1 MQKNILFLIF
11 IIFYWGC
18 SYKNNNIPIPSK
30 EKINISK
37 SKNFLFYAYL
47 KNGVELTRVS
57 KKLLSIEKN
66 EEAIRVYKN
75 SYYPIYDIFSKGVG
89 CYTNKTYNT
98 NSFCSSMYI
107 KNDTPVQD
115 TVLNSMGSVLGLTI
129 ANGFNYHKV
138 FDNKKFKQAIIKSR
152 LPLIKKYIDNRFDI
166 LYIGKIK
173 IGIPNKNIG
182 NIKIISTP
190 NKDILLVYDKKN
202 YLKGIIKTYD
212 LKEKDLF
219 EATSILTQRLMKVV
233 IQHKMEDEMTKEYIE
248 RQKRVS
254 LAKNYFIN
262 IAIQSLIGNMKLE
275 NLKYN
280 ADEKLMYAILKA
292 NHNYKEKIKFKI
304 PRDKAMAFKR
314 KGNYNFKLTFQYK
327 NNEISLKKIEIDNY
341 LAQQTSYSI
350 HPIDE
355 PIYNPP
361 TIPTKGFIDD
371 LPNLLAKIPQ
381 APKDPRKWLFV
392 IGAENYDN
400 TDNVIYSKRS
410 AKMFVKIIRRSLG
423 IINNRNSYELIGNG
437 ATSGAIEDNLNRMLE
452 NIKEGDTIYFYYS
465 GHGIPVLPDRT
476 PYILPK
482 DKIPDYINRSPFFKL
497 NNIYNLLSNSK
508 ATKVIAIVDSCFSGS
523 TDGKSVFKGVAS
535 VVLSPKKVTFNHK
548 KMVILTAGRDKQFS
562 NMYPKKGH
570 RLFSYFVMKAL
581 LEGKR
586 SVRDIYNEVYPH
598 VKEISNGF
606 GDLKRQEPTI
616 EGNEQLSF

>member
-11 IIFYWGC
+11 LIFYWGC
-18 SYKNNNIPIPSK
+18 SYKNNNIPIANK
-30 EKINISK
+30 KNINISK
-37 SKNFLFYAYL
+37 SKDFLFYAYL
-47 KNGVELTRVS
+47 KNGVELSKVS
-57 KKLLSIEKN
+57 KKLLPIEKH
-66 EEAIRVYKN
+66 EEVIRVYKN

-89 CYTNKTYNT
+89 CYTNKTYKI
-98 NSFCSSMYI
+98 NSFCSSIYI
-107 KNDTPVQD
+107 KNDSPVQD
-115 TVLNSMGSVLGLTI
+115 TVLNSMGSFLGLTI

-138 FDNKKFKQAIIKSR
+138 FDNKKFKQAIIKSQ
-152 LPLIKKYIDNRFDI
+152 LPLIRNYIDNRFDI
-166 LYIGKIK
+166 LYISKIK
-173 IGIPNKNIG
+173 IDIPSKTIDNIQ
-182 NIKIISTP
+182 IASTS
-190 NKDILLVYDKKN
+190 NKDILLVYNKNN
-202 YLKGIIKTYD
+202 YLKGIVKTYD

-219 EATSILTQRLMKVV
+219 EATSILTHRLMKVV
-233 IQHKMEDEMTKEYIE
+233 IQHKMEDETTKEYIE
-248 RQKRVS
+248 RQNRVS
-254 LAKNYFIN
+254 LAKNYFIS
-262 IAIQSLIGNMKLE
+262 IAMQSLIGNIKLE
-275 NLKYN
+275 NSKYN
-280 ADEKLMYAILKA
+280 ADEKLMYAVLKS
-292 NHNYKEKIKFKI
+292 NHNYKESIRFKM
-304 PRDKAMAFKR
+304 PRDRAMEFKR
-314 KGNYNFKLTFQYK
+314 KGNYNFQLTFQYQ
-327 NNEISLKKIEIDNY
+327 NNKILLKKIKIDSY
-341 LAQQTSYSI
+341 LAQQSSYST
-350 HPIDE
+350 HTIDE
-355 PIYNPP
+355 PTYKPP
-361 TIPTKGFIDD
+361 KIPTKGFIDD
-371 LPNLLAKIPQ
+371 LPNLLAKVPQ
-381 APKDPRKWLFV
+381 APKDPQKWLFV

-482 DKIPDYINRSPFFKL
+482 DKIPDYINRNPFFKL

-508 ATKVIAIVDSCFSGS
+508 ATKIIAIVDSCFSGS

-548 KMVILTAGRDKQFS
+548 KMVILTAGKDKQFS
-562 NMYPKKGH
+562 NMYPKRGH

-586 SVRDIYNEVYPH
+586 NIRDIYNEVYPN
-598 VKEISNGF
+598 VRKVSNGF

-616 EGNEQLSF
+616 EGNKQLSF